1 MDGLKGK
8 VVLITG
14 ASSGLGESLSH
25 QYFKAGS
32 KVILVARRQGELERV
47 CEDLM
52 KLKCVSLIL
61 KEVLSSN
68 V

>member
-1 MDGLKGK
+1 MDVLNGK

-25 QYFKAGS
+25 QFFRAGS

-47 CEDLM
+47 CKDLM
-52 KLKCVSLIL
+52 KLKYVSLIL
-61 KEVLSSN
+61 NEVLSSN